1 MTRLEILLLRG
12 AAIVALSSCTPSL
25 PGESLGTFDLAMTLE
40 ENTCGESAVYTTD
53 GAHLAVEL
61 RREDEACYWR
71 IPGQPVMEGTLEDGK
86 CHFTVTTV
94 VASDAPDPVA
104 SDPGLVVPDPTKPVV
119 DMSTK
124 PVCQLLQ
131 TAEIVTTIALSPAT
145 LAPRATPGMPAQ
157 GRLGS
162 RWTPPTSSASCRAL
176 PRIAPRPWCPQAPSL
191 PCPAGCGTRSAA
203 GSVRASTELG
213 AAHALI
219 NLDWVDQ
226 H

>member
-12 AAIVALSSCTPSL
+12 AAIVALPSCTPSL

-131 TAEIVTTIALSPAT
+131 TAEIVTTIALSPAADAGAESDAGDAGTGSPGLT
-145 LAPRATPGMPAQ
+145 LDATYD
-157 GRLGS
+157 LGIV
-162 RWTPPTSSASCRAL
+162 PSSAKDCAAALVPTGPFAAL
-176 PRIAPRPWCPQAPSL
+176 PCR
-191 PCPAGCGTRSAA
+191 
-203 GSVRASTELG
+203 VRYTLSGGERESF
-213 AAHALI
+213 
-219 NLDWVDQ
+219 D
-226 H
+226 